1 MEISN
6 YCGNLSSE
14 EPLDISLDMWTK
26 LKIFCS
32 MKIMKKIL
40 KNGLN
45 LSTQIIKSFAQN
57 HLI

>member
-6 YCGNLSSE
+6 YCGNWLSE

-26 LKIFCS
+26 LKRFCS

-45 LSTQIIKSFAQN
+45 LATQVIKSFAQN